1 MWKWHLQRV
10 ILRVLPQQSEY
21 CVLDKSFV
29 TNLQICAF
37 ADRVIVA
44 TCSRVPAHLSQL
56 CFCRQIWQ
64 NYQNLY
70 PYFFAGKSNATVAK
84 TKKFF
89 KDQDVWT
96 RNMIEKFGKTDPLWR
111 HVSYVLAQFDGLY
124 AGYISVAKND
134 WVSQMC
140 C

>member
-1 MWKWHLQRV
+1 M
-10 ILRVLPQQSEY
+10 
-21 CVLDKSFV
+21 
-29 TNLQICAF
+29 
-37 ADRVIVA
+37 
-44 TCSRVPAHLSQL
+44 SQL